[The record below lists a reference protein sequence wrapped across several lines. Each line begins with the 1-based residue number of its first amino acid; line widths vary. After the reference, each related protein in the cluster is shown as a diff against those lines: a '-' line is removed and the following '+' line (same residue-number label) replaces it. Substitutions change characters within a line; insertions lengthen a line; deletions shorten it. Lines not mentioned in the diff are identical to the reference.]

1 MRNLTQGS
9 ITGHLLKLSA
19 SLTVISLLAGAGVI
33 VLAEFGTLRWL
44 LLLLLGWLL
53 TLGLPT
59 TLAIVTLAAFWRDL
73 PLGAFIA
80 AAFLLGFVFQ
90 TAALSLVLRLTR
102 PLLRRWR
109 TV

>member
-1 MRNLTQGS
+1 MGRT
-9 ITGHLLKLSA
+9 LLVSA
-19 SLTVISLLAGAGVI
+19 GLTVISLLAGAGALA
-33 VLAEFGTLRWL
+33 LAEFGTLHWL
-44 LLLLLGWLL
+44 LLLLLAWLL

-102 PLLRRWR
+102 PLLRR
-109 TV
+109 